1 MPSQPTDHPP
11 LPIPTNKP
19 QVIPELNGKLTGMA
33 FRVPTADVSV
43 VDLTCR
49 LNKAASYDE
58 IKATIKAASEGPM
71 KGACVGWVYP
81 WVFFLWALF
90 MDAKDGR
97 VELTPSIYPPTHT
110 PTGIL
115 GYTEDEVVSSDF
127 ISNGLSSV
135 FDAKAGIALT
145 PNFVKLVSWYDNEAG
160 YSNRVVRN
168 PACARVCL
176 CRTDLVGTQATVY
189 IHICIHPFT

>member
-11 LPIPTNKP
+11 PPIPTNTP

-81 WVFFLWALF
+81 WIFFL
-90 MDAKDGR
+90 
-97 VELTPSIYPPTHT
+97 
-110 PTGIL
+110 
-115 GYTEDEVVSSDF
+115 
-127 ISNGLSSV
+127 
-135 FDAKAGIALT
+135 
-145 PNFVKLVSWYDNEAG
+145 
-160 YSNRVVRN
+160 
-168 PACARVCL
+168 
-176 CRTDLVGTQATVY
+176 
-189 IHICIHPFT
+189 